1 MENGRDTFVRNH
13 SVRLPLRNG
22 TQQTSAPMKDQK
34 QEVYAGLGQ
43 LFYSIAASDG
53 HVAPAETVKLKA
65 LVKKEWMPLEPQ
77 RDSAGSDLAYYIEI
91 GFDHA
96 NDSNM
101 KPDAAFERFKAVH
114 AEHPAVFD
122 PSTNNLVIRTAKA
135 IAHAFAD
142 KNKAEQRMIAQL
154 EEVFQ

>member
-1 MENGRDTFVRNH
+1 
-13 SVRLPLRNG
+13 
-22 TQQTSAPMKDQK
+22 MKEQK
-34 QEVYAGLGQ
+34 KDVYAGLGH

-53 HVAPAETVKLKA
+53 RVAPPETEKLKA

-101 KPDAAFERFKAVH
+101 KPDAAFDRFKAVH
-114 AEHPAVFD
+114 AEHPEVFD
-122 PSTNNLVIRTAKA
+122 PSTSNMVVRTAKA
-135 IAHAFAD
+135 IAHAFAG
-142 KNKAEQRMIAQL
+142 KNQAEKRMITRL
-154 EEVFQ
+154 EEMFK